1 MHNVNSFNL
10 FCTIYRYSSV
20 SCIRLLKYSV
30 SKKSRLSHLR
40 FFSYNKIIIFC
51 LLVKG
56 TKKNTQNFGWNRS
69 LYIIFWKVFINYL
82 NLYPQNCTRTF
93 KSIHI
98 GSVCNALT
106 TYLQR
111 RSTARKIFPRGIGRS
126 NESRTMTEIH
136 SY

>member
-56 TKKNTQNFGWNRS
+56 KKTV
-69 LYIIFWKVFINYL
+69 LYTLFFWKVFINYL